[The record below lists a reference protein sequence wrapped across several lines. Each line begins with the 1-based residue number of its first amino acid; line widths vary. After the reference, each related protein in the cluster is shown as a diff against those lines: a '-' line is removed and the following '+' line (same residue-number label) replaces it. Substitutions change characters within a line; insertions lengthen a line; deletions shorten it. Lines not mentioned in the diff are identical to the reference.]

1 MQLTDEQ
8 KLLRAEEAAKIQLDI
23 QKRKKALKESSKL
36 ERESIK
42 ALEGEVARLLDSVRT
57 GEEDGQ
63 EELPFSPET
72 QSAVGRLQKSMDEF
86 AKQGVTVRTKVGDGD
101 WNTLPVSR

>member
-1 MQLTDEQ
+1 MTLTDDQ
-8 KLLRAEEAAKIQLDI
+8 KLLRAEEAARVQQDI

-42 ALEGEVARLLDSVRT
+42 ALESEVAWLLDSVRT

-63 EELPFSPET
+63 EKLPFSEE
-72 QSAVGRLQKSMDEF
+72 QS
-86 AKQGVTVRTKVGDGD
+86 
-101 WNTLPVSR
+101 

>member
-8 KLLRAEEAAKIQLDI
+8 KLTRAEEAAQIQQDI

-42 ALEGEVARLLDSVRT
+42 ALESEVARLLDSVRT

-63 EELPFSPET
+63 EALPF
-72 QSAVGRLQKSMDEF
+72 GG
-86 AKQGVTVRTKVGDGD
+86 AK
-101 WNTLPVSR
+101 